1 VSGLS
6 SDDIEFLIELLRDE
20 INKTVDEKVNELR
33 VAVTQAFVDMAIGQ
47 LRYCGVE
54 IEPKPNG
61 QVVPADE

>member
-1 VSGLS
+1 MALS
-6 SDDIEFLIELLRDE
+6 EEDITFLTTLVRKE
-20 INKTVDEKVNELR
+20 IEKVAEEKVQELR
-33 VAVTQAFVDMAIGQ
+33 VAVTQAFVDMAVAN